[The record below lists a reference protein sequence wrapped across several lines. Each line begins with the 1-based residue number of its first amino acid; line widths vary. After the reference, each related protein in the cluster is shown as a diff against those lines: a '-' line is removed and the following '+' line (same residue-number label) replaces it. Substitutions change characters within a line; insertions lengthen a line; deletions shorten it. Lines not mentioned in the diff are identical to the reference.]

1 MNTLNIKSS
10 EILTDS
16 EGKPTIPHQNIM
28 KSELRESII
37 RSQAILMMSRNS
49 NKNYIIKRVMKRFM
63 RCMREF

>member
-37 RSQAILMMSRNS
+37 RSQAILMIPLGLPILLDLLHPLQLQMVLR
-49 NKNYIIKRVMKRFM
+49 
-63 RCMREF
+63 